1 MNDIFTFKNMKRK
14 QEIAAMFD
22 YNEMVVSIVND
33 MRSLEGTL

>member
-22 YNEMVVSIVND
+22 YNEMVVSMVNE
-33 MRSLEGTL
+33 MRSLEETL